1 MKTQILLADDHQVVL
16 DGLRA
21 LLAGE
26 DDLDVVGEATDGL
39 QVLPKVLQL
48 KPAVVVVDLMM
59 PGLNGLEVVRQ
70 VKQRAPETRV
80 IVLSMHA
87 NDAYVVEALRNGAS
101 GYVLKQAEAHALVD
115 AIRAVRGGGR
125 YLSPPLTDDKLERWQ
140 REAQAAPL
148 DLYDTLSTRERE
160 VLQLAAE
167 GLTSAAIGER
177 LQIGKRTVETHR
189 ANLQRKLGLK
199 SQAELVR
206 LAVKKGLVSVD

>member
-1 MKTQILLADDHQVVL
+1 MRTQILLADDHQVVL
-16 DGLRA
+16 DGLKA

-48 KPAVVVVDLMM
+48 KPAVLVVDLMM

-70 VKQRAPETRV
+70 VHQRAPETRV

-87 NDAYVVEALRNGAS
+87 NDAYVVEALRNGAV
-101 GYVLKQAEAHALVD
+101 GYVLKQADARALID
-115 AIRAVRGGGR
+115 AIRAVRAGSR
-125 YLSPPLTDDKLERWQ
+125 YLSPPLTDEKLERWQ
-140 REAQAAPL
+140 RDAQAAPL